1 MRYSVG
7 PYIAQDELY
16 HYGVLGMKWGVR
28 RARRKQDKIV
38 RLREKAAEYD
48 RKSANLTKKS
58 EKAHAKHDLESANR
72 KAVKAAKFDKKAAK
86 LDKRALNTDN
96 DTARISLERK
106 AETARYKAA
115 KARVEGNRISKT
127 KGYGPKAM
135 KLSVKSDKVAV
146 KAARARK
153 QIAENEAYVNAMK
166 RKASSLSD
174 DELRGAYSFVNELL
188 ES

>member
-1 MRYSVG
+1 MYCVG

-38 RLREKAAEYD
+38 RLKEKASEYD
-48 RKSANLTKKS
+48 KKSANLTKKS
-58 EKAHAKHDLESANR
+58 EKAHAKYDLESANK
-72 KAVKAAKFDKKAAK
+72 KAVKAAKLEKKAAK
-86 LDKRALNTDN
+86 LDRRALDKG
-96 DTARISLERK
+96 DDMSRISLERK
-106 AETARYKAA
+106 AEKARYKAA
-115 KARVEGNRISKT
+115 KARVEGDRISKT
-127 KGYGPKAM
+127 KGYGVKAM

-153 QIAENEAYVNAMK
+153 RIAENEAYVNAMK

-174 DELRGAYSFVNELL
+174 EELRGAYSFVNELL